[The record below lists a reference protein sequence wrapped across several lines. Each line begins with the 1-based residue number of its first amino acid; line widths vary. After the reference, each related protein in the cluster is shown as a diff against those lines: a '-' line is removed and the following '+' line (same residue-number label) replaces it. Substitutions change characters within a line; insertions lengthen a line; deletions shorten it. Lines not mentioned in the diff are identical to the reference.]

1 MMTDPISDFLTMV
14 RNALSSGKDRV
25 EVPANKIKAAICKVL
40 KDEGYIR
47 SFKIVV
53 KARNDIKLKI
63 LLKPEAILGLERVS
77 KPGYRQYSGYGE
89 VPRVLSGLGIS
100 IISTSKGVVS
110 SREAK
115 KLKVGGEVLCNIW

>member
-1 MMTDPISDFLTMV
+1 
-14 RNALSSGKDRV
+14 
-25 EVPANKIKAAICKVL
+25 
-40 KDEGYIR
+40 
-47 SFKIVV
+47 V